1 MVSFKSIFITGLLA
15 TSAIALP
22 VQEQKEH
29 KARSASGKRGIAYND
44 IKAAT
49 TLKNAHDFSWAYNW
63 AALPGGDLGDLEY
76 VPMLWGEKGFGT
88 WLGALSRALGAGSQH
103 LLSFNEPDL
112 PAQANMSPS
121 TAAQAH
127 KKFMKGE
134 SALVGSPGVTNG
146 GGNLG
151 LNWMQTF
158 LDACAGEC
166 KIDFLAVHW
175 YDSADNFP
183 AFEKHIKDSVA
194 LAKSHGINSIWITEF
209 QGLGD
214 EASQV
219 RFLEKALPFLD
230 SNDGVGK
237 YAYFMADSL
246 VKGGQL
252 TPVGKAY
259 AS

>member
-15 TSAIALP
+15 TSAVALP
-22 VQEQKEH
+22 VQEQQGH
-29 KARSASGKRGIAYND
+29 KARSTSGKRGIAYND
-44 IKAAT
+44 IKSAT
-49 TLKNAHDFSWAYNW
+49 VLKEAFDFSWAYNW
-63 AALPGGDLGDLEY
+63 GSLPGGDIGGVEY
-76 VPMLWGEKGFGT
+76 VPMLWGEKDFGT
-88 WLGALSRALGAGSQH
+88 WLAALARALGAGSQH

-121 TAAQAH
+121 SAAESH
-127 KKFMKGE
+127 KRFMKGE

-151 LNWMQTF
+151 LGWMREF

-175 YDSADNFP
+175 YDSATNFP
-183 AFEKHIKDSVA
+183 AFKKHIEDSIA
-194 LAKSHGINSIWITEF
+194 LAKSHGIDSIWITEF
-209 QGLGD
+209 QGHGD
-214 EASQV
+214 DAAQV
-219 RFLEKALPFLD
+219 KFLEEALPFLD

-259 AS
+259 TS